1 MSRALQLL
9 DHNGARVVGSM
20 LQGAG
25 MMDVTTT
32 LTAALADYAF
42 EPISLGESGASVWR
56 CTTDG
61 APTFYLKTA
70 ALAADLRL
78 DEEAM
83 RLRWMKEHDLPV
95 PTVRAYGHTDNAEY
109 LLLDEVPGV
118 AASDPAWRRF
128 LPEVV
133 AALGEGLARLHRTPI
148 ADCPFDHRLARQVNA
163 ACRRVAAGRVR
174 EEDFDEERAGRDAT
188 DLLTELLTTTPE
200 GEDLVF
206 SHGDF
211 CLPNV
216 VLDRATDGA
225 LHIAGLVDCGRAGVA
240 DRHQDLALAVR
251 SITHNLGRGW
261 VRPFLRAYGLP
272 RPHEDRLRFYT
283 LLDEFF

>member
-1 MSRALQLL
+1 MC
-9 DHNGARVVGSM
+9 DV
-20 LQGAG
+20 
-25 MMDVTTT
+25 MDVTTT
-32 LTAALADYAF
+32 LTAALTDYAF
-42 EPISLGESGASVWR
+42 EPINLGESGASVWR
-56 CTTDG
+56 CSVEG
-61 APTFYLKTA
+61 APTLYLKTA
-70 ALAADLRL
+70 AFAAGLRL
-78 DEEAM
+78 HQEAV
-83 RLRWMKEHDLPV
+83 RLRWMKAHDLPV
-95 PTVRAYGHTDNAEY
+95 PAVREYGHTDNAEY

-118 AASDPAWRRF
+118 PASDPTWRRF

-133 AALGEGLARLHRTPI
+133 AALGEALARLHRTPI
-148 ADCPFDHRLARQVNA
+148 ADCPFDHRLARQVNE

-174 EEDFDEERAGRDAT
+174 EEDFDEERAGRGAT

-216 VLDRATDGA
+216 VLDRAADGTVQVV
-225 LHIAGLVDCGRAGVA
+225 GLVDCGRAGVA

-251 SITHNLGRGW
+251 SIAHNLGRGW
-261 VRPFLRAYGLP
+261 VRPFLQAYGLP
-272 RPHEDRLRFYT
+272 HPQPERLRFYT